1 MFHGSGIGILKIGL
15 KTLSAINI
23 SFNYADNTS
32 LFALDSSDV
41 DITEEFNNSL
51 KWADDNQMIIN
62 FNKSKEIVS
71 QKCSPHRS
79 LPSVLTGIERVVSAK
94 LLGVIFSHN
103 LKFDE
108 HVEMFKL
115 SVTYCNVKDSLLI
128 LLFSALRVFS
138 MHTYVL
144 LTYYMQSDL

>member
-1 MFHGSGIGILKIGL
+1 M
-15 KTLSAINI
+15 INI
-23 SFNYADNTS
+23 TSKTENTVR
-32 LFALDSSDV
+32 LFDSGRQQTNVDR

-62 FNKSKEIVS
+62 FNKSKEIVF
-71 QKCSPHRS
+71 QKCSPHTS

-115 SVTYCNVKDSLLI
+115 SVSVTYCNV
-128 LLFSALRVFS
+128 
-138 MHTYVL
+138 M
-144 LTYYMQSDL
+144 